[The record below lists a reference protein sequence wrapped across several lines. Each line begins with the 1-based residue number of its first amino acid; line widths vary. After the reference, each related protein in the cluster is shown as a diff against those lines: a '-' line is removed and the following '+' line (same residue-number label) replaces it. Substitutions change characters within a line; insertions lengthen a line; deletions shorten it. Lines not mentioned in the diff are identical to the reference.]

1 MGLTEASAFKD
12 NTIID
17 DDVKSDASIQGT
29 KIVPNFGSQNILTT
43 GTLGSSDITITDS
56 HPRISFMDA
65 EARDYDIYVDS
76 GTWNIRDLTA
86 SNATR
91 FQIASDGHVN
101 ILQRLDALGGVAVS
115 GNLTVSNNVSI
126 TGDLNL
132 PNQGQGLVP
141 VGTVITFAGSSAPA
155 GYLKANGDS
164 IPNGSG
170 TVQSITADFSALYAI
185 VGANLPDL
193 RGEFVRGWASDTND
207 STRDQGR
214 GIRSGQS
221 DDITSHNHS
230 ASSTSSVTDP
240 GHKHNL
246 NFNMGSI
253 ISSGGAFGLKDSGN
267 ADRMFTA
274 TTGISVSTSTTIG
287 NTGGSETRPRN
298 VALMYII
305 KF

>member
-193 RGEFVRGWASDTND
+193 RGEFVRGWDDGKGTDTGRNIR
-207 STRDQGR
+207 TAQG
-214 GIRSGQS
+214 SQNLQ
-221 DDITSHNHS
+221 HNHTAS
-230 ASSTSSVTDP
+230 GSSTVTDP
-240 GHKHNL
+240 GHRHTYTNRRTNVNSDNDEVNQGTGFAL
-246 NFNMGSI
+246 TTNNTGFQ
-253 ISSGGAFGLKDSGN
+253 
-267 ADRMFTA
+267 
-274 TTGISVSTSTTIG
+274 TTGISVATAVSIG
-287 NTGGSETRPRN
+287 NDGGAEARPRN
-298 VALMYII
+298 IALLMCI
-305 KF
+305 KY